1 MHYRV
6 LEKKKLPKSE
16 FLVELSIPAEE
27 IRAHEEHGLKHYAET
42 AELPGFR
49 KGHVPKDII
58 RSHIG
63 ELSLWEEAAREALSE
78 ALANIFQTERLDVI
92 GRPRVES
99 MKLAPDNPAEFR
111 ITLSLLPTLSLPDY
125 KKIAAE
131 EGRTPEAAPMVEEK
145 EIDAVIEEIKRQHEA
160 ATPPAQAGG
169 KKDFVLSQTT
179 VKELGAFE
187 TVTQFRSKVKE
198 GILGHKKI
206 RAKEKRR
213 ASLLDRIVRDARGDL
228 PDILIESELD
238 RMEAE
243 LKGEIER
250 LGARP
255 NGHASGRATLEEYL
269 AETKKTMAELR
280 RSWTPDAE
288 KRARLQLTLSHIA
301 RAEHIAAPKE
311 MVDAEVKHVLKHYK
325 DAQEESVCAFVE
337 TLLTNQKV
345 IEFLESQK

>member
-1 MHYRV
+1 MQYRL
-6 LEKKKLPKSE
+6 LEKKPLPQSE
-16 FLVELSIPAEE
+16 FLVSLEIPAEE
-27 IRAHEEHGLKHYAET
+27 IATRRERVLARAAADT
-42 AELPGFR
+42 DLPGFR
-49 KGHVPKDII
+49 KGHVPVALI
-58 RSHIG
+58 RSRMG

-92 GRPRVES
+92 GRPSVES

-131 EGRTPEAAPMVEEK
+131 EGKTPEAAPMVEEK
-145 EIDAVIEEIKRQHEA
+145 EIDAVIAELTRQHGE
-160 ATPPAQAGG
+160 TTG
-169 KKDFVLSQTT
+169 KKDFVLSPES

-187 TVTQFRSKVKE
+187 TVAHFRSKVKE

-243 LKGEIER
+243 LKDEIKR
-250 LGARP
+250 VGATFDMYLKEVKKDREILRTEW
-255 NGHASGRATLEEYL
+255 RA
-269 AETKKTMAELR
+269 
-280 RSWTPDAE
+280 DAE
-288 KRARLQLTLSHIA
+288 KRARLQLVLVQIA
-301 RAEHIAAPKE
+301 RAEHITAPKE
-311 MVDAEVKHVLKHYK
+311 MVDAEVKHVLEHYK
-325 DAQEESVCAFVE
+325 GAQEESARAFVE

-345 IEFLESQK
+345 IEFLENQK